1 MVRSQGLSPGREQ
14 LWGHTMQKAI
24 LVAVVAVGALVAF
37 SGVTS
42 SKGVSLTGN
51 ACLGQSND
59 SLVEFIGQ
67 HCKAGDTIATKH
79 PAYFC
84 DFNHAV
90 AYNGYNSA
98 VCIYTG
104 KQAGERV
111 PASDKAPSAGS

>member
-1 MVRSQGLSPGREQ
+1 MS
-14 LWGHTMQKAI
+14 LWGR
-24 LVAVVAVGALVAF
+24 GEAL
-37 SGVTS
+37 
-42 SKGVSLTGN
+42 KRRLD
-51 ACLGQSND
+51 C
-59 SLVEFIGQ
+59 
-67 HCKAGDTIATKH
+67 